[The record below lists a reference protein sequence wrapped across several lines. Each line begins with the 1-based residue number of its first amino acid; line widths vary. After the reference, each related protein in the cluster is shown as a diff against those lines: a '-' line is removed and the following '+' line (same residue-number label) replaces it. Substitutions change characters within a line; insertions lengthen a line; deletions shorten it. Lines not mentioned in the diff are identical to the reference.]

1 MLRMML
7 EHRRARRSSPAVL
20 IVEDDALV
28 AEAAAEALGLAGYR
42 TICAGD
48 AWQALD
54 VLERER
60 PGVMLVDLFLPGMSG
75 SELLRIVKASPAW
88 SRVPRVI
95 ITGANDPMIRVRE
108 DVAVLYKP
116 LDLDTLLQVVRRYC
130 DRSRPHLAA
139 VGDQPR

>member
-7 EHRRARRSSPAVL
+7 EHRRARRSPPAVL

-28 AEAAAEALGLAGYR
+28 AEAAAEALGSAGYR

-54 VLERER
+54 ALERER
-60 PGVMLVDLFLPGMSG
+60 PAVMLVDLFLPGMSG

-88 SRVPRVI
+88 SHVPRVI
-95 ITGANDPMIRVRE
+95 MTGANDPMIRVRE
-108 DVAVLYKP
+108 DADVLYKP
-116 LDLDTLLQVVRRYC
+116 LDLDTLLQVIRRYC
-130 DRSRPHLAA
+130 DRSRPQLA
-139 VGDQPR
+139 VLGDQPR